1 MLMVLL
7 NWIYILVVVA
17 LFGMLT
23 NKILKIDSTSL
34 VKMSMTGIVVTTVL
48 VEFISIFYKIGLL
61 VHILVLIVCGITAW
75 LERKR
80 CKEMIFGCIKE
91 LLTWQGLVYVGI
103 MLIIAFYSSRGIM
116 HSDTSMYHAQ
126 AIRWY
131 EEYGLAIGQVNLQ
144 THFGY
149 NSACFAFEAL
159 FSMGFLGWRPFHC
172 TTGFI
177 AVLLCIWA
185 VKRLAGFF
193 SHEKHMQDMC
203 CVAILLYALVNACG
217 FMSPA
222 SDYMTMFVA
231 IYLFARWAE
240 EIERGSKDIR
250 AFAMLSV
257 LAVYLTTLKLSA
269 GLCVLLVV
277 FPLVYL
283 VKEKNWKDIGKYLL
297 MGILVLIPF
306 LIRNVL
312 ISGWLLYPFPAIDL
326 FNVDWKLPV
335 SEVERDS
342 AFIKI
347 WARGVCIGDKNLVNM
362 PMSEW
367 VPIWWEYQ
375 ERYAQML
382 VLTNFLSLFL
392 GATIFVHKLVKKI
405 KMDWNLSLLIVVI
418 IIDAIAWFILA
429 PFIRYGLAFLLT
441 LPLLIVGVWFK
452 KEESSFYKVISGATV
467 ILMTLIVLP
476 YIDHYFTDDMVF
488 LKQRLRDNF
497 YLVQKD
503 YEAGE
508 MYELDIDG
516 LTVYCPAHG
525 EATGYYAFPSSA
537 YSDMP
542 QNMEL
547 RGEGIKDGFRPKLGA
562 WEDRL

>member
-1 MLMVLL
+1 MLMVLFD
-7 NWIYILVVVA
+7 WVYILLVVA

-23 NKILKIDSTSL
+23 NRLLKIESNSL
-34 VKMSMTGIVVTTVL
+34 VKISMTGVVVTTVL
-48 VEFISIFYKIGLL
+48 VEYISIFYKIGMLVHLL
-61 VHILVLIVCGITAW
+61 VLAICAVTAW

-80 CKEMIFGCIKE
+80 CKEILSGCIKE
-91 LLTWQGLVYVGI
+91 VLTWQGLVYVGI
-103 MLIIAFYSSRGIM
+103 ILVVAFYSSRGIM

-131 EEYGLAIGQVNLQ
+131 EEYGLTVGQVNLQ

-149 NSACFAFEAL
+149 NSACFAFAAL
-159 FSMGFLGWRPFHC
+159 FSMGFLGGQPLHC

-193 SHEKHMQDMC
+193 SHERHMFDMC
-203 CVAILLYALVNACG
+203 CVAILFYALVNACG

-222 SDYMTMFVA
+222 SDYMTMFIA
-231 IYLFARWAE
+231 IYLIARWAE
-240 EIERGSKDIR
+240 EIESGSNNVQ

-257 LAVYLTTLKLSA
+257 LAVYLTSLKLSA
-269 GLCVLLVV
+269 GLCVLLVIYPMI
-277 FPLVYL
+277 FLI
-283 VKEKNWKDIGKYLL
+283 KEKKWRDIGKYLILGL
-297 MGILVLIPF
+297 MVILPF
-306 LIRNVL
+306 LVRNVI
-312 ISGWLLYPFPAIDL
+312 ISGWLLYPFSAIDL

-347 WARGVCIGDKNLVNM
+347 WARGVCIGDKTLVNM
-362 PMSEW
+362 PMSQW

-382 VLTNFLSLFL
+382 VLTNFLAAFL
-392 GATIFVHKLVKKI
+392 SITIIVHKLVKKI
-405 KMDWNLSLLIVVI
+405 KIDWNFVLLFGVIVI
-418 IIDAIAWFILA
+418 NAIAWFVLA

-441 LPLLIVGVWFK
+441 LPLLAIGTWFK
-452 KEESSFYKVISGATV
+452 KEESSLYKVVSGATV
-467 ILMTLIVLP
+467 TLMVLIVLP

-488 LKQRLRDNF
+488 LKQRLRDN
-497 YLVQKD
+497 YYVVQKD

-508 MYELDIDG
+508 MYELNIDG
-516 LTVYCPAHG
+516 LTVYCPVHG

-547 RGEGIKDGFRPKLGA
+547 RGSNIKDGFKPKPGA
-562 WEDRL
+562 YED